1 MDLNYHNQEFS
12 DIFPSDFNNDNHNSN
27 YEDKSTIQQYHELQ
41 FMNNINNSSNFKNE
55 SGISNNYTM
64 SSLNSAFNNLT
75 IGNFLTNTSSVPS
88 PPKNSKSLQPNENFV
103 TRLLIEN
110 NIPDKNHEIIHESI
124 EKWKQNISM
133 YLTTQTSSTSM
144 NEIYHRVPA
153 IHVIPKIIKLIDI
166 LKYDSENRFYVTGDG
181 NNVKVKFNFKLT
193 DQEIELLQTQWRESI
208 SKYLSTQ
215 SSAISLSD
223 IGANVNKPFHLP
235 NTIKLLDTIQSDPLN
250 RFVVSGTP
258 NLSFSL
264 KNVLQ
269 C

>member
-1 MDLNYHNQEFS
+1 MDLKFNNQDFS
-12 DIFPSDFNNDNHNSN
+12 SDFPLGVNNEDSN
-27 YEDKSTIQQYHELQ
+27 YDDK
-41 FMNNINNSSNFKNE
+41 NNILHHQLHFTNNNSSSNSYINE
-55 SGISNNYTM
+55 SVSNYNM
-64 SSLNSAFNNLT
+64 SPLNAALSSLSV
-75 IGNFLTNTSSVPS
+75 GNFIANTSSSVPS
-88 PPKNSKSLQPNENFV
+88 PPISGKLLQPNENFV

-153 IHVIPKIIKLIDI
+153 SQVIPKVIKLIDI

-235 NTIKLLDTIQSDPLN
+235 NTVKLLDTIQGDPQN
-250 RFVVSGTP
+250 RFVVSGTLILP
-258 NLSFSL
+258 LNY
-264 KNVLQ
+264 
-269 C
+269 